1 MSDEHNTTVTK
12 DDDLINHPYH
22 YTWHPSGVECKDIIQ
37 EFSYNIGSAMG
48 YLWRHEYKNGVQD
61 LKKAI
66 QHIQFEIE
74 RLEKE
79 SKPDSNALNNFYTR
93 NTYSVTNKG
102 VQYTPS
108 SEPFYKRI
116 F

>member
-1 MSDEHNTTVTK
+1 MDSEHNTTVTK

-48 YLWRHEYKNGVQD
+48 YLWRHKYKNGVQD

-79 SKPDSNALNNFYTR
+79 KQDNYTH
-93 NTYSVTNKG
+93 NTYEVTSDG
-102 VQYTPS
+102 VVYTPS
-108 SEPFYKRI
+108 SENFYKRAI
-116 F
+116 

>member
-1 MSDEHNTTVTK
+1 MDSEHNNTTVTK

-61 LKKAI
+61 LKKAV

-79 SKPDSNALNNFYTR
+79 TSTNPSYVDNAVYIKPGGGVYT
-93 NTYSVTNKG
+93 
-102 VQYTPS
+102 YTPS
-108 SEPFYKRI
+108 NEPFYKRI

>member
-1 MSDEHNTTVTK
+1 VDSEHNTTVTK

-79 SKPDSNALNNFYTR
+79 KQQEVNYTNNS
-93 NTYSVTNKG
+93 YSVKAG
-102 VQYTPS
+102 GISFVPAP
-108 SEPFYKRI
+108 EPFYKRV

>member
-1 MSDEHNTTVTK
+1 MDSEHNTTVTK

-48 YLWRHEYKNGVQD
+48 YLWRHKYKNGVQD

-79 SKPDSNALNNFYTR
+79 VKQRSSPQFTIID
-93 NTYSVTNKG
+93 KG
-102 VQYTPS
+102 CLYTPS
-108 SEPFYKRI
+108 SEPFYKRV

>member
-1 MSDEHNTTVTK
+1 MDSEHNTTVTK

-61 LKKAI
+61 LKKAV

-74 RLEKE
+74 RLEDKQL
-79 SKPDSNALNNFYTR
+79 D
-93 NTYSVTNKG
+93 NTFPTVKDPIIKY
-102 VQYTPS
+102 
-108 SEPFYKRI
+108 F
-116 F
+116 